1 VDRKDVVEDVLQRF
15 MSRLAV
21 LQEFVLRQFREGIA
35 LVVEDPLVV
44 LVDVAEVSDARHA
57 FREPGPPDKGF
68 DGQREVI
75 DAISKSYG
83 FSYPIRILI

>member
-1 VDRKDVVEDVLQRF
+1 

-44 LVDVAEVSDARHA
+44 LVDVAEVSDARHV
-57 FREPGPPDKGF
+57 FRETGPPDKGF